1 MHVFTSMSL
10 RIFHKIDYTSLYLIF
25 VISDSCIVPVFFIY
39 HYYVNVSH
47 NKCLDTHMWKNENRV
62 HTFKAIAII
71 VVLVAPL
78 CLHDNRGKKV
88 IQNVL
93 REGMRAITTNYSMG

>member
-1 MHVFTSMSL
+1 MYCTH
-10 RIFHKIDYTSLYLIF
+10 
-25 VISDSCIVPVFFIY
+25 FFIY

-78 CLHDNRGKKV
+78 CLHNNRGEKSHPEFTERRNESHNHK
-88 IQNVL
+88 L
-93 REGMRAITTNYSMG
+93 

>member
-1 MHVFTSMSL
+1 
-10 RIFHKIDYTSLYLIF
+10 
-25 VISDSCIVPVFFIY
+25 
-39 HYYVNVSH
+39 
-47 NKCLDTHMWKNENRV
+47 MWKNENRV

-93 REGMRAITTNYSMG
+93 REGMRAITTTYSMG